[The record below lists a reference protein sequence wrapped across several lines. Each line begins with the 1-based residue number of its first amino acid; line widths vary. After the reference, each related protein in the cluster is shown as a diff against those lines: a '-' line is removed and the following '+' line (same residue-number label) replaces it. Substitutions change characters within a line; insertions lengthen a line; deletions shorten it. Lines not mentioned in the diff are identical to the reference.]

1 MLLSNRENWK
11 CLWRHGNKVL
21 LLLFS
26 RSILPPFKISLKCFG
41 LTSHWIESSLTSG
54 AEHSSAN
61 LLYPVQTRRVG
72 EWWGGL
78 CYWGMHVKRHW
89 RPLKSRLLIHCH
101 IMDHLGQE
109 EPEKMMHVL
118 KFTTFPEVCG
128 IDPSQQTML
137 IFSDKCL
144 FNLDSLCNR
153 NAPLSPCLCTE
164 VICWRPSLRPRRA
177 FSKTSIWN
185 PGLWSVVSSWLWRQD
200 SRFRSLSLSGRA
212 ATLDVVLIFM

>member
-1 MLLSNRENWK
+1 MFMKAWKQSPLAPFLPFHFASIQDLLEMFWTYKPLDWVISDI
-11 CLWRHGNKVL
+11 
-21 LLLFS
+21 
-26 RSILPPFKISLKCFG
+26 RSWAQLCKSLVSC
-41 LTSHWIESSLTSG
+41 
-54 AEHSSAN
+54 AN
-61 LLYPVQTRRVG
+61 EAGGWVV
-72 EWWGGL
+72 GGL

-153 NAPLSPCLCTE
+153 NAPLSPCLCAE